1 MVVIQGSE
9 YLNEL
14 MHVFAM
20 SLLIPTIA
28 ALLLFLVWIMFELGA
43 FIAESR
49 QARLEKSFD
58 GSRFLQDLENF
69 RAGKFR
75 NWKDMIT
82 NCTWPDTTKRIV
94 VDFVATNLSSPENQ
108 RISAR
113 WILEQEEAKAK
124 RLLDKTDIL
133 AKVAPMLG
141 LMGTLIPLGPGLSA
155 LGSGDLTALAQKL
168 IIAFDATVV
177 GLVIGILA
185 FWITKVRQR
194 RIVSYLAV
202 LEVILEGFLE
212 VMNDAPP
219 KVEANVAYVNRRN

>member
-1 MVVIQGSE
+1 MVIQGSE

-20 SLLIPTIA
+20 SLLIPTIV
-28 ALLLFLVWIMFELGA
+28 ALLLALVWVMFELGA
-43 FIAESR
+43 FIGESR
-49 QARLEKSFD
+49 QARLEESFD
-58 GSRFLQDLENF
+58 GNQFLQDLENF

-75 NWKDMIT
+75 SWKDMIT
-82 NCTWPDTTKRIV
+82 NCIWPDTTKRV
-94 VDFVATNLSSPENQ
+94 VLDFVTTNLSSPENQ
-108 RISAR
+108 QLSAR

-155 LGSGDLTALAQKL
+155 LGSGDLNALAQKL

-194 RIVSYLAV
+194 RVISYLAV
-202 LEVILEGFLE
+202 LEIILEGFLE

-219 KVEANVAYVNRRN
+219 KVEANVAYANRRN

>member
-1 MVVIQGSE
+1 MIIQGSE

-28 ALLLFLVWIMFELGA
+28 ALLLFLAWIMFELGV

-49 QARLEKSFD
+49 QTRLDKTLD
-58 GSRFLQDLENF
+58 VNLVLQDLESY
-69 RAGKFR
+69 RSGKFR
-75 NWKDMIT
+75 SWQEMII
-82 NCTWPDTTKRIV
+82 NSNWPDAAKRIGL
-94 VDFVATNLSSPENQ
+94 DFATRNLSPENL
-108 RISAR
+108 RISAQ
-113 WILEQEEAKAK
+113 WMLAQEAAKAK
-124 RLLDKTDIL
+124 KVLDKTDIL

-155 LGSGDLTALAQKL
+155 LRSGDLNALAQKL

-194 RIVSYLAV
+194 RIASYLAV
-202 LEVILEGFLE
+202 VEIILEGFLE
-212 VMNDAPP
+212 VMNDASS